1 MRGVQFGEFHTA
13 DDWGLILN
21 SKDIKTP
28 TRKIVKVSVDGRDGD
43 INLSRALTGEMRY
56 NNREASFTFLVTEGS
71 YEEREELL
79 DEIRNNIDGY
89 ELQIID
95 PDKPD
100 YYLVGE
106 CGVSDVVNN
115 KAYGSFKITADCEPY
130 YYAKNE
136 TRRVVTLTATD
147 TEINLTN
154 KGRKTLSPT
163 VIVEGEATI
172 GYGATVETLG
182 TGTYKLTS
190 LYMRK
195 GVTTVTVRGSG
206 SVTFV
211 YREAVL

>member
-21 SKDIKTP
+21 TKDIKTP

-56 NNREASFTFLVTEGS
+56 SNREASFTFLLTDGS
-71 YEEREELL
+71 YEEREELI
-79 DEIRNNIDGY
+79 DEIINSIDGY

-136 TRRVVTLTATD
+136 TRRVIELST
-147 TEINLTN
+147 TEIDINLTN
-154 KGRKTLSPT
+154 SGRKTLSPT
-163 VIVEGEATI
+163 VIVEGEARV
-172 GYGATVETLG
+172 GYGATSTALS
-182 TGTYKLTS
+182 TGSYKLTS
-190 LYMRK
+190 LYLRK
-195 GVTTVTVRGSG
+195 GVTTVTLSGSG
-206 SVTFV
+206 SITFV